1 MLSSIVADHS
11 GRRMSTHVT
20 NNPQQSVILIG
31 MPGAG
36 KSTIGVLL
44 AKEMGLG
51 FVDTDLSIQIR
62 EGRTLQEILDGSDYL
77 NLRHIEEE
85 VLLEHDCRGEV
96 IATGG
101 SAVYSEAGM
110 VHLKRFGPV
119 VYLDVPVEVLR
130 RRIHNYDTRGIAR
143 RPNQSFAELFDERTA
158 LYRRHADVTVTC
170 IDHLPGEVVDDI
182 VATLGAR
189 G

>member
-1 MLSSIVADHS
+1 MTPAT
-11 GRRMSTHVT
+11 G
-20 NNPQQSVILIG
+20 QSVVLIG

-44 AKEMGLG
+44 AKELGLG
-51 FVDTDLSIQIR
+51 FVDTDLLIQTR

-77 NLRHIEEE
+77 NLRRIEEE
-85 VLLEHDCRGEV
+85 VMLAHDFHGEV
-96 IATGG
+96 VATGG

-110 VHLKRFGPV
+110 DHLSECGPV
-119 VYLDVPVEVLR
+119 VYLDVPLEVLR

-143 RPNQSFAELFDERTA
+143 RPDQSFAELFEERTA

-170 IDHLPGEVVDDI
+170 TDHLPGEVVDDI
-182 VATLGAR
+182 VAALEPTR
-189 G
+189 